1 MENDHKTTNGKGIDR
16 LNAALQNTHVRYL
29 IVFAV
34 AIILGIMLAK
44 SRYLFII
51 YLILVGT
58 SVCSFWLARPVM
70 RVQVELVP
78 KKGVQLAGWR
88 PREFELVK
96 QPGKGYC
103 GEISLDTMIADD
115 SSCIYM
121 ARKSHEPL
129 TITDD
134 ANTSIRVQSLMGFG
148 CRCQIANGDANML
161 RLVRVVIK
169 PVGNNKFNVV
179 IAALFCIGILL
190 AMCDWFYKR
199 YNAEENERLEH
210 LTANLSAIA
219 ANDESHLACPSIQT
233 ESDTLVYYP
242 ELPQV
247 HLIVITKEDG
257 SFLHED
263 SQFLDPLVNNTV
275 LMLYEDNATGG
286 LIEDD
291 ETETPTEA
299 TSEDD
304 GPEMTYF
311 NITELY
317 MGLPVQGEDGE
328 LHMMGELFGGTLPY
342 GDATGYDAVAAWFR
356 DKYHICIASVTEI
369 PQSVFASCFSD
380 ESGIA
385 VNLHT
390 GSIRS
395 LYQNY
400 CVPLDSLGT
409 THALDAMLQVQRP
422 TFSEDFRRH
431 VQEQYERYDLT
442 LSVNMLLTMGGKDLT
457 SFGNTVREC
466 GQAEY
471 DYLQAQGY
479 FDDKAAFPEE
489 EWKTRSLTTMVHSN
503 WDILLCDI
511 LESLTNINNGTFH
524 AFCETDNTEAL
535 GRIRT
540 TLPPETL
547 RGFLRSLIDANNV
560 LDNEHVVTQEYCFFI
575 RNLKLRAVTSTL
587 GETNRYLLAE
597 PMEIAPYTDRRVKTA
612 LFFCLHEP
620 KAAT

>member
-1 MENDHKTTNGKGIDR
+1 M
-16 LNAALQNTHVRYL
+16 
-29 IVFAV
+29 
-34 AIILGIMLAK
+34 
-44 SRYLFII
+44 
-51 YLILVGT
+51 
-58 SVCSFWLARPVM
+58 
-70 RVQVELVP
+70 
-78 KKGVQLAGWR
+78 
-88 PREFELVK
+88 
-96 QPGKGYC
+96 
-103 GEISLDTMIADD
+103 
-115 SSCIYM
+115 
-121 ARKSHEPL
+121 
-129 TITDD
+129 
-134 ANTSIRVQSLMGFG
+134 
-148 CRCQIANGDANML
+148 
-161 RLVRVVIK
+161 
-169 PVGNNKFNVV
+169 
-179 IAALFCIGILL
+179 
-190 AMCDWFYKR
+190 
-199 YNAEENERLEH
+199 
-210 LTANLSAIA
+210 
-219 ANDESHLACPSIQT
+219 
-233 ESDTLVYYP
+233 
-242 ELPQV
+242 
-247 HLIVITKEDG
+247 
-257 SFLHED
+257 
-263 SQFLDPLVNNTV
+263 
-275 LMLYEDNATGG
+275 
-286 LIEDD
+286 
-291 ETETPTEA
+291 
-299 TSEDD
+299 
-304 GPEMTYF
+304 
-311 NITELY
+311 
-317 MGLPVQGEDGE
+317 
-328 LHMMGELFGGTLPY
+328 
-342 GDATGYDAVAAWFR
+342 
-356 DKYHICIASVTEI
+356 
-369 PQSVFASCFSD
+369 FASCFSD